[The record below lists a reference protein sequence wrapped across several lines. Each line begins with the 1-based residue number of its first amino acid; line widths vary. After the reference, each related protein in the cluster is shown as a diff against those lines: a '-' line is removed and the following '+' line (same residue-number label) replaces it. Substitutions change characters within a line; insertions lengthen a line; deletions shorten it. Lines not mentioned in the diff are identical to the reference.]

1 MLKKLLLLSISLLW
15 VASMSAQQVPD
26 SLRLHAGYFDPSEG
40 LESGPRGPV
49 DQLTVGLEGHTLY
62 MSNVDFD
69 VTLQL
74 TDANNCVVYTTFVA
88 ANTYSVVLPSYL
100 TGEYKII
107 LIDDERFFW
116 GYITL

>member
-1 MLKKLLLLSISLLW
+1 M
-15 VASMSAQQVPD
+15 
-26 SLRLHAGYFDPSEG
+26 
-40 LESGPRGPV
+40 PRGPEEL
-49 DQLTVGLEGHTLY
+49 LTVGLEGHTLY

-116 GYITL
+116 GYIEL

>member
-1 MLKKLLLLSISLLW
+1 
-15 VASMSAQQVPD
+15 MSAQQVPN

-49 DQLTVGLEGHTLY
+49 DQLTIGLEGHTLY
-62 MSNVDFD
+62 MSNVGFD

-74 TDANNCVVYTTFVA
+74 TDANNSVVYTTFVA

-116 GYITL
+116 GYIEL